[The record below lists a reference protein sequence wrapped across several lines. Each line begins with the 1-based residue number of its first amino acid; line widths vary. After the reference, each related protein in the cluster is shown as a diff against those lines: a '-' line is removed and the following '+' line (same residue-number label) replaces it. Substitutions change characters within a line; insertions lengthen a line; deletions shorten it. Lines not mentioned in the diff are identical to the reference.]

1 MRSSKK
7 LRAAVGA
14 SALIASILVFGCSTE
29 RVKSRA
35 METAA
40 KYWQDKAY
48 PGKGYDVQVLSAEKA
63 DDGLFRVKGTVDHEA
78 REGTYNPESDTFS
91 EGYYPLQREKGRR
104 VAELEQEVKY
114 WKSKSED
121 LERENFKLKVRLG
134 IDGEKKSGGTPA
146 PISTPDS
153 PDAR

>member
-1 MRSSKK
+1 MRISK
-7 LRAAVGA
+7 LNLLLLA
-14 SALIASILVFGCSTE
+14 ALIGLAGCSTE
-29 RVKSRA
+29 KVKSRA

-63 DDGLFRVKGTVDHEA
+63 DDGLFRVKGTVDKES
-78 REGTYNPESDTFS
+78 REGTYNPETDTFS

-114 WKSKSED
+114 WKNKADD

-134 IDGEKKSGGTPA
+134 IDGDSKTKGAPA
-146 PISTPDS
+146 PDPKD
-153 PDAR
+153 DK